1 MNNAKKYIMEIIKRN
16 GYGSNFNILYCDI
29 NNSIII
35 KKTINKYGINKLK
48 NEMNFYDFIKNNN
61 INFNIPIIYKY
72 ENDIITMNYIEQNK
86 LIDVDYFNIIIT
98 NLNNLHNHNNII
110 VDKNYYKKI
119 LIEETIIKMKER
131 FIIIKDIIDTYY
143 DKILFVN
150 NIKLLN
156 FDIIIEKI
164 NNYLD
169 IYVDNLNE
177 EYKLQPIHG
186 DPQYNNIIFHNY
198 DITFID
204 PKGYF
209 GSSQIYGI
217 KEYDIAKLLFSLS
230 GYEIFDNMIFDELI
244 INNNNLNIDFINI
257 PNFDSQIVKYLF
269 ITIWLSNAHIFIKE
283 PYKVIYSFF
292 IGLYFASVLL

>member
-1 MNNAKKYIMEIIKRN
+1 MEIIKRN
-16 GYGSNFNILYCDI
+16 GYGSNFNIIYYDM

-35 KKTINKYGINKLK
+35 KKTINNYGINKLK
-48 NEMNFYDFIKNNN
+48 NEMNFYNFIINNK
-61 INFNIPIIYKY
+61 IKFNIPIIHKYKK
-72 ENDIITMNYIEQNK
+72 NIITMNYIKQNK
-86 LIDVDYFNIIIT
+86 LTDFDYFNIIIA
-98 NLNNLHNHNNII
+98 NLNNLHNHNNMI
-110 VDKNYYKKI
+110 VYKNYYKKI
-119 LIEETIIKMKER
+119 LLEETIIKIKER
-131 FIIIKDIIDTYY
+131 FIIIKDIINE
-143 DKILFVN
+143 KINDILYVN
-150 NIKLLN
+150 NIKLCN

-169 IYVDNLNE
+169 IYVDNLNGD
-177 EYKLQPIHG
+177 YKLQPIHG
-186 DPQYNNIIFHNY
+186 DPQYNNIIFHNH

-217 KEYDIAKLLFSLS
+217 KEYDIAKLFFSLS
-230 GYEIFDNMIFDELI
+230 GYEIFDNMIFNELI
-244 INNNNLNIDFINI
+244 FDNNNLNIDFINI
-257 PNFDSQIVKYLF
+257 PNFDLYNLNSQIVKYLF

>member
-1 MNNAKKYIMEIIKRN
+1 MEIIKRN
-16 GYGSNFNILYCDI
+16 GYGSNFNIIYYDM

-35 KKTINKYGINKLK
+35 KKTINNYGINKLK
-48 NEMNFYDFIKNNN
+48 NEMNFYNFIINNK
-61 INFNIPIIYKY
+61 IKFNIPIIHKYKK
-72 ENDIITMNYIEQNK
+72 NIITMNYIKQNK
-86 LIDVDYFNIIIT
+86 LTDFDYFNIIIA
-98 NLNNLHNHNNII
+98 NLNNLHNHNNMI
-110 VDKNYYKKI
+110 VYKNYYKKI
-119 LIEETIIKMKER
+119 LLEETIIKIKER
-131 FIIIKDIIDTYY
+131 FIIIKDIINE
-143 DKILFVN
+143 KINDILYVN
-150 NIKLLN
+150 NIKLCN

-169 IYVDNLNE
+169 IYVDNLNGD
-177 EYKLQPIHG
+177 YKLQPIHG
-186 DPQYNNIIFHNY
+186 DPQYNNIIFHNH

-217 KEYDIAKLLFSLS
+217 KEYDIAKLFFSLS
-230 GYEIFDNMIFDELI
+230 GYEIFDNMIFNELI
-244 INNNNLNIDFINI
+244 FDNNNLNIDFINI
-257 PNFDSQIVKYLF
+257 PNFDLYNSNSQIVKYLF